1 MGKLKFCEDFVFLD
15 RDLISF
21 EGRPYLPAIYG
32 VTARN
37 LVLRCSRQTEKST
50 FLVNTLLFAACTSP
64 GIQILFVSPRM
75 EQARLFSNVRLLPAI
90 EQSPLIRRTLLGT
103 RKQKLPVMNLE
114 FANGS
119 RVFVR
124 ASYHNADS
132 ARGIS
137 ADLLLVD
144 EMQDI
149 APGSLP
155 VLQETLSHS
164 LNRRIILTGTPK
176 SVDNHLE
183 GIFNQSTANEWT
195 VTCSACRKGTILNE
209 HALGPHG
216 IVCPDCGQSLD
227 PTQGRWESRNP
238 EATWGDGYWI
248 NHAMVPWVNYC
259 ELADRQRTYDP
270 AQFKNE
276 VLGLPS
282 ALGDHVVTRTEMEAC
297 CTELPMAKSI
307 DEIPAEGRGHLIAG
321 IDWGGGGVARTV
333 IVIGFM
339 RPDFSFQICHMDR
352 FPGREEPDRILSEV
366 TERCRR
372 FQVCCIA
379 ADGGGN
385 GHVYNRLLLERV
397 DQQVPFVAIL
407 YSASDHAPA
416 KDGALIRWTVNRSAT
431 IGGLFTRVK
440 KRLLV
445 FPRVEDV
452 SSYLDEFAC
461 EVAEYD
467 DQQRAIKYTHP
478 ETQQDDA
485 LHATNYALWAG
496 FRRHQQRSDLYY

>member
-1 MGKLKFCEDFVFLD
+1 MDKLRFCEQFVFLN
-15 RDLISF
+15 RALISF
-21 EGRPYLPAIYG
+21 SGRPYLSAIYG

-50 FLVNTLLFAACTSP
+50 FLVNTLLFEACTRP
-64 GIQILFVSPRM
+64 GVQILFVSPRM

-90 EQSPLIRRTLLGT
+90 EQSPLIRRTLLGK

-144 EMQDI
+144 EIQDI

-164 LNRRIILTGTPK
+164 LDRRTILTGTPK
-176 SVDNHLE
+176 SVDNHLD
-183 GIFNQSTANEWT
+183 GFFNQSTANEWT
-195 VTCSACRKGTILNE
+195 IACSSCGKGVILDE
-209 HALGPHG
+209 HALGPKG
-216 IVCPDCGQSLD
+216 IICPGCDQSLD
-227 PTQGRWESRNP
+227 ATQGRWVPRNP
-238 EATWGDGYWI
+238 QASWGDGYWI
-248 NHAMVPWVNYC
+248 NHAMVPWVNYD
-259 ELADRQRTYDP
+259 ELVDRQRTYDP

-282 ALGDHVVTRTEMEAC
+282 ALGDHVVTRAEMEAC
-297 CTELPMAKSI
+297 CSELPMAQSI
-307 DEIPAEGRGHLIAG
+307 DEVPADGRGHLIAG
-321 IDWGGGGVARTV
+321 IDWGGGGVSRTV

-339 RPDFSFQICHMDR
+339 RHDYTFQICHLDH

-366 TERCRR
+366 ADRCAR
-372 FQVCCIA
+372 FQVCCIV

-385 GHVYNRLLLERV
+385 GNVYNRLLVDRV
-397 DQQVPFVAIL
+397 GQRIPFMAIL
-407 YSASDHAPA
+407 YSASDHQPA
-416 KDGALIRWTVNRSAT
+416 RDGALIKWTVNRSAT
-431 IGGLFTRVK
+431 IGGLFSRVK
-440 KRLLV
+440 KRMLV
-445 FPRVEDV
+445 FPRIEDAGR
-452 SSYLDEFAC
+452 YLDEFAC

-467 DQQRAIKYTHP
+467 DQQRAIKYVHP

-485 LHATNYALWAG
+485 LHATNYALLAG
-496 FRRHQQRSDLYY
+496 YRLHQERSGEY